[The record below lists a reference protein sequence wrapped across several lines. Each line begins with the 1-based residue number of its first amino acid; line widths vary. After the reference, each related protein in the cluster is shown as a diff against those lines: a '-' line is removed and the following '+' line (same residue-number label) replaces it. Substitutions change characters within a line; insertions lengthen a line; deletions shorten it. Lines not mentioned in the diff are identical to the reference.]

1 MKLPEQFSDD
11 LSFRDRILFVL
22 TKLHKASA
30 DEVAME
36 IMELQGISTE
46 DGVSDLTYETKQ
58 ELVKLFH
65 EGIVNKVK
73 DHRQKSRY
81 SLTSAT

>member
-1 MKLPEQFSDD
+1 MKLPEHFSDD
-11 LSFRDRILFVL
+11 LSLRDRILFVL
-22 TKLHKASA
+22 TKLQKGSA

-46 DGVSDLTYETKQ
+46 DGVADLTEETKQ
-58 ELVKLFH
+58 ELIKLNN
-65 EGIVNKVK
+65 EGVIKKVK

-81 SLTSAT
+81 SLITA